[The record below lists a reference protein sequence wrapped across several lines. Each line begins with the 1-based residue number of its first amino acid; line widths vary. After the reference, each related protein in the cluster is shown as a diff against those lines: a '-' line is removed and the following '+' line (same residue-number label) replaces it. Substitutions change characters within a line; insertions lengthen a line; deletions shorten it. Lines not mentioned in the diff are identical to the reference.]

1 MNMPID
7 EMLNWAELMTGNIAI
22 LPSAE
27 SMGTLLIALTM
38 LLLCAVSWLGNLVA
52 LPGNWGMVLI
62 LGIYAWIAPDDQRMG
77 FGPAVVL
84 TALVFALLGELF
96 EFAASALGAKR
107 AGASRK
113 STLFALI
120 GSFAGAIIGAIV
132 GIPIPIFGPII
143 AAILFA
149 GLGAMAGAIY
159 GERSNGREWKESWS
173 IGHAAFWGRTL
184 GTFGKISAGIAI
196 LVLAILGVVL

>member
-62 LGIYAWIAPDDQRMG
+62 LGIYAWIAPD
-77 FGPAVVL
+77 
-84 TALVFALLGELF
+84 
-96 EFAASALGAKR
+96 
-107 AGASRK
+107 
-113 STLFALI
+113 
-120 GSFAGAIIGAIV
+120 
-132 GIPIPIFGPII
+132 
-143 AAILFA
+143 
-149 GLGAMAGAIY
+149 
-159 GERSNGREWKESWS
+159 
-173 IGHAAFWGRTL
+173 
-184 GTFGKISAGIAI
+184 
-196 LVLAILGVVL
+196 